1 MWQGQNKEDMI
12 ISNYFGDHKGA
23 LLDLGANDGYTF
35 SNSFYLLNN
44 GWKGILVDPSP
55 SAYEKLETLY
65 QGNPDVHLMNVAIG
79 NHNTLTTLYDSD
91 SLLNNGDSSLVSTC
105 VKNETKRWE
114 PLNMKFDEVEVEM
127 WNFKYLIHQSPI
139 KSFDFISIDCEGL
152 DISILKQINL
162 SDVNCRCLCIEHNS
176 VKAVVKEIRAYCSL
190 FGLNKEI
197 GYNAEN
203 IILAK

>member
-1 MWQGQNKEDMI
+1 MWRGQNKEDMI
-12 ISNYFGDHKGA
+12 VSNYFGDYKGT
-23 LLDLGANDGYTF
+23 LLDLGANDGITF
-35 SNSFYLLNN
+35 SNSFKLLWN
-44 GWKGILVDPSP
+44 GWSGVLVDPSP
-55 SAYEKLETLY
+55 SAYKKLQTLY
-65 QGNPDVHLMNVAIG
+65 EGNPDVHLMNVAIG

-114 PLNMKFDEVEVEM
+114 PLNMKFEEVEVEM

-176 VKAVVKEIRAYCSL
+176 VSSVVREIKAHCKL
-190 FGLNKEI
+190 FGLTKEI

>member
-12 ISNYFGDHKGA
+12 ISNYFGDYKGT
-23 LLDLGANDGYTF
+23 LLDLGANDGCTF
-35 SNSFYLLNN
+35 SNSFYLLSN
-44 GWKGILVDPSP
+44 GWKGVLVDPSP
-55 SAYEKLETLY
+55 SAYKKLQYLY
-65 QGNPDVHLMNVAIG
+65 QENPDVHLMNVAIG

-114 PLNMKFDEVEVEM
+114 PLNMKFDEIEVEM
-127 WNFKYLIHQSPI
+127 WNFKYFIHQSPV

-152 DISILKQINL
+152 DVDILRQINL
-162 SDVNCRCLCIEHNS
+162 SNVGCKCLCIEHNS
-176 VKAVVKEIRAYCSL
+176 VKSAVKEIRSYCNS